1 MEFNQI
7 IIGDFLKNELPDHC
21 ADIIIADPPYYRT
34 KGEFDTVWS
43 SFDAYLEDVEHW
55 AQECSRLLAFNGTL
69 VWYGSWRNIAY
80 SQIILDKYFHIL
92 NSCTIRKSNSIQAVL
107 ASPENQRTFF
117 SNDERFLIYESN
129 SEEADEN
136 SGAMAKNVYI
146 WKTGMLKQRV
156 YRSLIDYMIGE
167 RDRAGYTTEQVN
179 KALQTSMAS
188 HWFTRKSQ
196 WELPTA
202 EQYAKLRDLFN
213 SGKEGDYLRREYED
227 LRREYEDLRREY
239 EDLRRPF
246 RMEDRQSDVFDVIW
260 DSGGSSRFEH
270 PTVKDLRFTKNLL
283 RYIIP
288 TRGGQK
294 LAVIPFAGSGTE
306 CLACA
311 QLGLDYVGYE
321 IDKDYAEMANRRTKE
336 IQQNLF

>member
-1 MEFNQI
+1 MKRNQI
-7 IIGDFLKNELPDHC
+7 IHGNFLQNDLPDHC
-21 ADIIIADPPYYRT
+21 ADIIIADPPYYQT
-34 KGEFDTVWS
+34 KGEFDKIWE
-43 SFDAYLEDVEHW
+43 SFEAYLKDVELW
-55 AQECSRLLAFNGTL
+55 ARECSRLLAFNGTL

-129 SEEADEN
+129 SEEVDEN

-167 RDRAGYTTEQVN
+167 RDRAGYTAEQVN

-196 WELPTA
+196 WELPTT

-213 SGKEGDYLRREYED
+213 SGKEGDY
-227 LRREYEDLRREY
+227 LRREY

-288 TRGGQK
+288 TRGG
-294 LAVIPFAGSGTE
+294 AEAGRYSFRRLRDGVSGMRS
-306 CLACA
+306 A
-311 QLGLDYVGYE
+311 
-321 IDKDYAEMANRRTKE
+321 RTR
-336 IQQNLF
+336 LCRL

>member
-1 MEFNQI
+1 MKRNQI
-7 IIGDFLKNELPDHC
+7 IHGNFLQNDLPDHC
-21 ADIIIADPPYYRT
+21 ADIIIADPPYYQT
-34 KGEFDTVWS
+34 KGEFDKIWE
-43 SFDAYLEDVEHW
+43 SFEAYLKDVELW
-55 AQECSRLLAFNGTL
+55 ARECSRLLAFNGTL

-129 SEEADEN
+129 SEEVDEN

-167 RDRAGYTTEQVN
+167 RDRAGYTAEQVN

-196 WELPTA
+196 WELPTT

-213 SGKEGDYLRREYED
+213 SGKEGDYLRREYEDLRREYEDLRREYED

-288 TRGGQK
+288 TRG
-294 LAVIPFAGSGTE
+294 AEAGRYSFRRLRDGVSGMRS
-306 CLACA
+306 A
-311 QLGLDYVGYE
+311 
-321 IDKDYAEMANRRTKE
+321 RTR
-336 IQQNLF
+336 LCRL